1 MKDILITNNTNI
13 KFLAKIKDS
22 LSKCLS
28 CYFSVSFIKKAG
40 LVLFEK
46 ELEDA
51 LKRGVDVKIITS
63 TYQNFTDIAS
73 LDIFN
78 RFQKLY

>member
-13 KFLAKIKDS
+13 KFIDKIKESLAKCIN
-22 LSKCLS
+22 

-46 ELEDA
+46 ELATA
-51 LKRGVDVKIITS
+51 LKRGSCKDYYINLSKF
-63 TYQNFTDIAS
+63 Y
-73 LDIFN
+73 
-78 RFQKLY
+78 